1 ADAARHGAPR
11 RRRGAEPHR
20 RRARRA
26 ARRVPLRFLVWGAGA
41 IGGTIGAHLAR
52 AGHDVTFV
60 DRVGEHIAAINSSG
74 LRITGQIAEFATC
87 VPAFSPDELAGP
99 FAYVMVAVK

>member
-1 ADAARHGAPR
+1 MVDDDAARHGAPR

-41 IGGTIGAHLAR
+41 TGGTIGAHLAR

-60 DRVGEHIAAINSSG
+60 DRGGAHIPALNSSG
-74 LRITGQIAEFATC
+74 LRIPGRIAEFATRL
-87 VPAFSPDELAGP
+87 PAFSPPQL
-99 FAYVMVAVK
+99 